1 MAATVRDPSAA
12 VEAMAEDYPL
22 VASLLGG
29 TRAMRA
35 AAKTYLPQWPN
46 EQNDA
51 YTNRLKTATLFPAF
65 SRTCEVLTGKP
76 FSKQVTLG
84 DDVPE
89 QMAQWAEN
97 IDLQGH
103 NLHGFAAAVCF
114 HALSYGMC
122 GILVDFPLTRGKL
135 KTRADEHA
143 AGVRPY
149 FVHIHAQNVLGWRAQ
164 RIDGVLTLTQLR
176 FVEQVAE
183 PDGAFGE
190 ALIEQ
195 VRVLYPGKWEVWRE
209 SANVD
214 ADSKKIW
221 VLHDS
226 GTTTLKKI
234 PYVPVYGKRTGFMQG
249 VSPLIELAH
258 MNIEHWQSKSD
269 QQTILHIARVPILF
283 GKKLGDANIVVGG
296 SSAIISDDPDAD
308 MKFVEHS
315 GQAIEAG
322 RRELLDLEDR
332 MRQTGAELLVIKPGN
347 RTVAQTISD
356 NEAGMCALQRIVQ
369 DLEDSLD
376 QALQLMAEWV
386 KQPEGGHVSIFND
399 FGVAS
404 LAEAS
409 LALLREMNI
418 DGTFSDESLY
428 REAQRRGIVSPDVDW
443 ESEKKRITQN
453 TDKTLRGQVKL
464 SD

>member
-1 MAATVRDPSAA
+1 MTATVRDTSAA
-12 VEAMAEDYPL
+12 VDAMAEQYPL
-22 VASLLGG
+22 ITALLGG
-29 TRAMRA
+29 TSAMRKT
-35 AAKTYLPQWPN
+35 AKTYLPQWPK
-46 EQNDA
+46 EDQDA
-51 YTNRLKTATLFPAF
+51 YDTRLKTATLFPAF

-76 FSKQVTLG
+76 FSKEVTLG
-84 DDVPE
+84 DDIPPQIVE
-89 QMAQWAEN
+89 WAQN

-103 NLHGFAAAVCF
+103 NLHGFAAAICF
-114 HALSYGMC
+114 HAISYGIC
-122 GILVDFPLTRGKL
+122 GILVDFPPTRGKL
-135 KTRADEHA
+135 RTRADEQA

-149 FVHIHAQNVLGWRAQ
+149 FVHLHAQNVLGWRTE
-164 RIDGVLTLTQLR
+164 RIDGAITLTQLR
-176 FVEQVAE
+176 FVEQVEE

-190 ALIEQ
+190 KLVEQ

-209 SANVD
+209 SEELDANGKR
-214 ADSKKIW
+214 SW
-221 VLHDS
+221 VRYDE
-226 GTTTLKKI
+226 GATTLKKI

-258 MNIEHWQSKSD
+258 MNVEHWQSKSD
-269 QQTILHIARVPILF
+269 QQTILHVARVPILF
-283 GKKLGDANIVVGG
+283 GVNLGDADIVVGG
-296 SSAIISDDPDAD
+296 SSAIIAENENAD
-308 MKFVEHS
+308 LKFVEHT

-347 RTVAQTISD
+347 RTVVQTVSD

-386 KQPEGGHVSIFND
+386 GLDEGGHVSIFND

-409 LALLREMNI
+409 LALLREMNV

-443 ESEKKRITQN
+443 ENEKARIAQN
-453 TDKTLRGQVKL
+453 SDKTQRGQVKL